1 MNRLHLLRLTE
12 IVRLQIKPSQKD
24 GIMTVPQEL
33 DQQLIEQAF
42 NFVLTCFPR
51 EYHAQI
57 HQARRGWLELQ

>member
-1 MNRLHLLRLTE
+1 
-12 IVRLQIKPSQKD
+12 
-24 GIMTVPQEL
+24 VPADL

-42 NFVLTCFPR
+42 NFVLTCFPK

>member
-1 MNRLHLLRLTE
+1 M
-12 IVRLQIKPSQKD
+12 V
-24 GIMTVPQEL
+24 
-33 DQQLIEQAF
+33 EQAF